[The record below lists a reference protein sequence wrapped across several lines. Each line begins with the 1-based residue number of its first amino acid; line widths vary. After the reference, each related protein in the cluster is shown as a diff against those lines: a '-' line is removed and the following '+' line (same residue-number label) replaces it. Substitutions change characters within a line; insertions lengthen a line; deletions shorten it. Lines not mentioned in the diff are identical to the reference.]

1 MILGRPVDHVDL
13 RDEPQPLSWDAGAG
27 FPTLQPLLEANMGVA
42 CATATN
48 PAACLDALRQPFKG
62 LGWVGN
68 TGGQMTSAKRF
79 LRTTYGDTVTTVSD
93 ITSYRGL
100 FGSIDTEEE
109 AALLA
114 DLQGYRFDCEATGP
128 VFNAFV
134 ETGGTRLV
142 MLHSNDWTC
151 PYPLLERTIQ
161 VSSAGQITVLSEQPS
176 KLQFGCAGRRPEG
189 FASSSFDESSPLAA
203 WLVEMAT
210 LEAASVPAFLR
221 LARELERH
229 GAPSALVS
237 RARASACDEIR
248 HHAVMLSHAER
259 FGATP
264 PAVEVPE
271 LPTRPL
277 FEVALDNA
285 VEGCVRETF
294 AALVATFQASRAA
307 DPELAASL
315 HEIAEDE
322 TRHAA
327 LSWDCAAWADA
338 HLSDEERR
346 TIACAKRAA
355 LNELRASL
363 VGECDAELA
372 RVAGL
377 PTRIEALTLFALVE
391 PELATAA

>member
-1 MILGRPVDHVDL
+1 
-13 RDEPQPLSWDAGAG
+13 
-27 FPTLQPLLEANMGVA
+27 MGVA

-48 PAACLDALRQPFKG
+48 KPACLDALRRPSAG
-62 LGWVGN
+62 GWIGYS
-68 TGGQMTSAKRF
+68 GGQIASAKRS
-79 LRTTYGDTVTTVSD
+79 LRTTRGDQGTTVTD
-93 ITSYRGL
+93 LAGYRSL

-114 DLQGYRFDCEATGP
+114 DLQGYRFDCQATGP
-128 VFNAFV
+128 VLNAFV
-134 ETGGTRLV
+134 DAGGTRLV
-142 MLHSNDWTC
+142 MLHATDWTC
-151 PYPLLERTIQ
+151 PYPLLERSIQ

-176 KLQFGCAGRRPEG
+176 KVQFGCAGRRPEG
-189 FASSSFDESSPLAA
+189 FACSAVDASSPLAA

-237 RARASACDEIR
+237 RARSSARDEVR

-259 FGATP
+259 FGAEA

-277 FEVALDNA
+277 FDVALDNA

-307 DPELAASL
+307 DPALAASL
-315 HEIAEDE
+315 SAIAEDE

-338 HLSDEERR
+338 RLSEDERLA
-346 TIACAKRAA
+346 IARAKRAA

-363 VGECDAELA
+363 DGECDPELV

-377 PTRIEALTLFALVE
+377 PNRIEALTLFALVE
-391 PELATAA
+391 PDLAA